1 MEENKDMYQNYIQWL
16 KDNFNLTPEQQ
27 YSGLNVI
34 DELKSLN
41 DEFKLGTFDILTFE
55 EYKQSIHPFFG
66 SLIEDYMT
74 YEGDTVI
81 KNTLSSSII
90 DYLLMDYDQLEKV
103 SGSSSAQKYKQS
115 IIIITHDKD
124 VQKIMDEVIQI

>member
-1 MEENKDMYQNYIQWL
+1 MIQNV
-16 KDNFNLTPEQQ
+16 LTQT
-27 YSGLNVI
+27 NCFKFI
-34 DELKSLN
+34 DESGSSLSYYN
-41 DEFKLGTFDILTFE
+41 VDITVNEFYDTGILYYDIGYKYRYFPFANKINENE

-81 KNTLSSSII
+81 KNTLSSSMI

-115 IIIITHDKD
+115 IMISLSYLTD
-124 VQKIMDEVIQI
+124 